1 MARRPISSKRGWSI
15 ITKGTSGVLQRPMAF
30 LVLCAT
36 TLGLIWLV
44 ATTTLP
50 YALAVNSPELA
61 LWLNPNNPAALLS
74 RAETL
79 RSQLLQQISVEHG
92 LASKSGLPQQA
103 GKFSA
108 PISPTRQDAQKTR
121 NELRQELRT
130 IAKRVIRNDPLNAS
144 AFRLL
149 AEVSTA
155 PKEVR
160 SLIFAAVARSRRE
173 AAGLHWLLNDAT
185 TRKDYDKASTYADIL
200 LRTEPKLA
208 PYVVSLLGQM
218 MGSPEGRV
226 TLTKALASN
235 PSWRS
240 LFFRAIP
247 KALRDPR
254 SVVGL
259 MTSLKETAHPV
270 TIKEQKPFIQA
281 LINTERVQL
290 AYGTWLQLL
299 PPDLLKEVKSLNNSG
314 FNLPPSGLPFDWA
327 MTKAVNAIGEFVR
340 SPDKSA
346 GLSLHIQFASGR
358 ALAPKV
364 SQITVL
370 PPGRYQL
377 SGQMRGN
384 VSGKRGLRWQISCL
398 DGKRPVLG
406 QTEML
411 LGERINWSEFSF
423 TFNVPDVASCK
434 GQRLRMFHD
443 ARSAS
448 EQLITGEAWFD
459 DLSLRRLD

>member
-1 MARRPISSKRGWSI
+1 MARQRTSSKRGWSTI
-15 ITKGTSGVLQRPMAF
+15 KKGASGVRQRPVAF

-36 TLGLIWLV
+36 TLALIWLV
-44 ATTTLP
+44 LTTTLP

-61 LWLNPNNPAALLS
+61 LWLNPNNPTALLA

-92 LASKSGLPQQA
+92 LVSNSGLPKQA

-130 IAKRVIRNDPLNAS
+130 IAKRVIRNDPLNAT

-160 SLIFAAVARSRRE
+160 SLMLAAVARSRRE
-173 AAGLHWLLNDAT
+173 AAALLWLLNDAT
-185 TRKDYDKASTYADIL
+185 TRKDYDKASSYADIL

-218 MGSPEGRV
+218 MRSPEGRA
-226 TLTKALASN
+226 TLTKALVSN

-240 LFFRAIP
+240 LFFQAIP

-270 TIKEQKPFIQA
+270 SIKEQKPFIQA

-299 PPDLLKEVKSLNNSG
+299 LPDLLKEVKSLNNSG
-314 FNLPPSGLPFDWA
+314 FNLPPSGLPFDWV

-340 SPDKSA
+340 SPDNSA
-346 GLSLHIQFASGR
+346 
-358 ALAPKV
+358 
-364 SQITVL
+364 
-370 PPGRYQL
+370 
-377 SGQMRGN
+377 
-384 VSGKRGLRWQISCL
+384 
-398 DGKRPVLG
+398 
-406 QTEML
+406 
-411 LGERINWSEFSF
+411 
-423 TFNVPDVASCK
+423 
-434 GQRLRMFHD
+434 
-443 ARSAS
+443 
-448 EQLITGEAWFD
+448 
-459 DLSLRRLD
+459 